1 MVILQKRLEQQ
12 KPSGISTTST
22 LTSTP
27 TTPGTTTQKV
37 VVGSISGQVTSA
49 PKVVMTTKLG
59 SPVTFQQNKNFQQS
73 FASWVKQGQ
82 QGNSGQSLQC
92 YEDAWLITALEDF
105 LF

>member
-1 MVILQKRLEQQ
+1 MTILQKRLEQQ
-12 KPSGISTTST
+12 KPSSTSNTST

-82 QGNSGQSLQC
+82 QGNTGQSLQS
-92 YEDAWLITALEDF
+92 YEEAWVIM
-105 LF
+105 

>member
-1 MVILQKRLEQQ
+1 MFQKRLEQQ
-12 KPSGISTTST
+12 KPSTTSNTST

-37 VVGSISGQVTSA
+37 VVGSISGQVTST

-82 QGNSGQSLQC
+82 QGNSGQS
-92 YEDAWLITALEDF
+92 T
-105 LF
+105 